1 MKHTV
6 GEIKAG
12 TDVWMIFQELH
23 ETKPLQVT
31 ILEDNVS
38 TEYMMPRKNIQVH
51 EREGIA
57 KYMQAF
63 IPLKHFAFCNEFC
76 YDTEEEA
83 QKVLNEIIEAK
94 EKTKNEL
101 KKKLKDHAISY
112 IIENDLTATFEDE
125 KQKDMFIDGFIACGL
140 YVKQDPIFAN
150 LLVNSR
156 L

>member
-23 ETKPLQVT
+23 ETKPLQVI
-31 ILEDNVS
+31 ILDDNVS
-38 TEYMMPRKNIQVH
+38 TEYIMPRKNIHVH

-57 KYMQAF
+57 KYMQGF
-63 IPLKHFAFCNEFC
+63 LPLKHFAFCNEFC

-83 QKVLNEIIEAK
+83 QKVLDEMNIELNKKK
-94 EKTKNEL
+94 EEL
-101 KKKLKDHAISY
+101 KSKVKIYVESH
-112 IIENDLTATFEDE
+112 IIENNLVFKDEQERDTF
-125 KQKDMFIDGFIACGL
+125 INGYIACAL
-140 YVKQDPIFAN
+140 DVRQDPIFAN

>member
-83 QKVLNEIIEAK
+83 QKVLDEMNVELGKRNEEIRK
-94 EKTKNEL
+94 EVHNWAVSHIVENNMVFTNESER
-101 KKKLKDHAISY
+101 D
-112 IIENDLTATFEDE
+112 TF
-125 KQKDMFIDGFIACGL
+125 INGFISCAM
-140 YVKQDPIFAN
+140 DMRHNPFFAN
-150 LLVNSR
+150 YVINKH
-156 L
+156 